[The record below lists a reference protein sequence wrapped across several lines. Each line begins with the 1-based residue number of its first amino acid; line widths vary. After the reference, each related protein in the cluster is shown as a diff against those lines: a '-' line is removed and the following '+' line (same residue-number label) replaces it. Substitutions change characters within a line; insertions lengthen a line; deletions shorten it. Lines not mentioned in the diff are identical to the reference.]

1 MALLQLVLI
10 GVTFMQWDSLGFSDN
25 PFDTDPIRQGTLDL
39 YVGREESVSIC
50 KNVLAERNVLLVIE
64 GARGIGTTS
73 FGNYLR
79 FNSQAQKKYFTPSNE
94 IRVGAGWKIET
105 LLAVIVANIVRELD
119 IFQPENVSKSKQFQ
133 DAKALTMRI
142 AETYRSFGVDALSF
156 GVNYGKNAGITSQP
170 SIIPAATLGH
180 HLEDLATLVKS
191 LGYEFGILLQL
202 NNLDLG
208 AIHEAKHLK
217 YLFNELR
224 DYIQTDLVSWML
236 VGDVGLRRF
245 IAQQVDRLDDIVS
258 YEVKI
263 SALSEDEF
271 LKLIDQRAIF
281 YKKHKN
287 AEMPVDEKAFLY
299 LFQITKGR
307 LRYIFGLLKRLLNEL
322 SVGDLTDR
330 LTLDIVKP
338 MVVRLAQERIA
349 QYDVTPK
356 ELGLLQRIV
365 KKGTGNASKLSAELG
380 QSRQAVSK
388 ALIRLLEMKLLTVQQ
403 SGRDRI
409 YYPSLDAEIAYFSE

>member
-1 MALLQLVLI
+1 
-10 GVTFMQWDSLGFSDN
+10 MQWDALGFSDN
-25 PFDTDPIRQGTLDL
+25 PFNTDPIRQSTLDL
-39 YVGREESVSIC
+39 YVGRDKSVAIC
-50 KNVLAERNVLLVIE
+50 KNVLAEKNVLLVVE

-94 IRVGAGWKIET
+94 IRVGAGWNIET
-105 LLAVIVANIVRELD
+105 LLAVVVGNIVRELD
-119 IFQPENVSKSKQFQ
+119 IFQSELVANNKKFQ

-142 AETYRSFGVDALSF
+142 AETYRSFGIDALGF
-156 GVNYGKNAGITSQP
+156 GLSYGKNAGIASQP
-170 SIIPAATLGH
+170 SIVPAAILGH
-180 HLEDLATLVKS
+180 HLEDLANLVQS

-202 NNLDLG
+202 NNLDVG

-263 SALSEDEF
+263 DALSEQEF
-271 LKLIDQRAIF
+271 LNLVNQRVSF
-281 YKKHKN
+281 YKTHKK
-287 AEMPVDEKAFLY
+287 AEMPIDQAVFLH
-299 LFQITKGR
+299 LFKITKGR
-307 LRYIFGLLKRLLNEL
+307 LRYVFGLLKRLLNEL

-330 LTLDIVKP
+330 LTLDITKP
-338 MVVRLAQERIA
+338 MVTRLAQERIA

-356 ELGLLQRIV
+356 ELSLLQMIV
-365 KKGTGNASKLSAELG
+365 KTGHGNASKLSAGLG
-380 QSRQAVSK
+380 QSRQAVSR
-388 ALIRLLEMKLLTVQQ
+388 ALVNLLEIKLLTVQQ
-403 SGRDRI
+403 SGRDRT
-409 YYPSLDAEIAYFSE
+409 YYPVLEAEIAYSSEE

>member
-1 MALLQLVLI
+1 M
-10 GVTFMQWDSLGFSDN
+10 MQWNALGFSDN
-25 PFDTDPIRQGTLDL
+25 PFNTDPIRQATLDL
-39 YVGREESVSIC
+39 YVGRDKSVATC
-50 KNVLAERNVLLVIE
+50 KNVLAEKNVLLIVE

-94 IRVGAGWKIET
+94 IRVGAGWNIET
-105 LLAVIVANIVRELD
+105 LLAVVVGNIVRELD
-119 IFQPENVSKSKQFQ
+119 IFQSELVANNKKFQ

-142 AETYRSFGVDALSF
+142 AETYRSFGIDALGF
-156 GVNYGKNAGITSQP
+156 GLSYGKNAGIASQP
-170 SIIPAATLGH
+170 SIVPAAILGH
-180 HLEDLATLVKS
+180 HLEDLANLVQS

-202 NNLDLG
+202 NNLDVG

-224 DYIQTDLVSWML
+224 DYIQTDIVSWML

-263 SALSEDEF
+263 DALSEQEF
-271 LKLIDQRAIF
+271 LNLVNQRVSF
-281 YKKHKN
+281 YKTHKN
-287 AEMPVDEKAFLY
+287 AEMPVDQEVFLH
-299 LFQITKGR
+299 LFKITKGR
-307 LRYIFGLLKRLLNEL
+307 LRYVFGLLKRLLNEL

-330 LTLDIVKP
+330 LTLDIAKP
-338 MVVRLAQERIA
+338 MVTKLAQERIA

-356 ELGLLQRIV
+356 ELSLLQMIV
-365 KKGTGNASKLSAELG
+365 KTGHGNASKLSVELG
-380 QSRQAVSK
+380 QSRQAVSR
-388 ALIRLLEMKLLTVQQ
+388 ALVNLLEIKLLTVQQ
-403 SGRDRI
+403 SGRDRT
-409 YYPSLDAEIAYFSE
+409 YYPVLEAEIAYSSEE

>member
-1 MALLQLVLI
+1 
-10 GVTFMQWDSLGFSDN
+10 MQWDALGFSDN
-25 PFDTDPIRQGTLDL
+25 PFNTDPIRQATLDL
-39 YVGREESVSIC
+39 YVGRDKSVAIC
-50 KNVLAERNVLLVIE
+50 KNVLAEKNVLLIVE

-94 IRVGAGWKIET
+94 IRVGAGWNIET
-105 LLAVIVANIVRELD
+105 LLAVVVGNIVRELD
-119 IFQPENVSKSKQFQ
+119 IFQSELVANNKKFQ

-142 AETYRSFGVDALSF
+142 AETYRSFGIDALGF
-156 GVNYGKNAGITSQP
+156 GLSYGKNAGIASQP
-170 SIIPAATLGH
+170 SIVPAAILGH
-180 HLEDLATLVKS
+180 HLEDLAKLVQS

-202 NNLDLG
+202 NNLDVG

-263 SALSEDEF
+263 DALSEQEF
-271 LKLIDQRAIF
+271 LNLINQRVSF
-281 YKKHKN
+281 YKTHKN
-287 AEMPVDEKAFLY
+287 AEMPIDQTVFLH
-299 LFQITKGR
+299 LFKITKGR
-307 LRYIFGLLKRLLNEL
+307 LRYVFGLLKRLLNEL

-330 LTLDIVKP
+330 LTLDIAKP
-338 MVVRLAQERIA
+338 MVTRLAQERIA

-356 ELGLLQRIV
+356 ELTLLQMIV
-365 KKGTGNASKLSAELG
+365 KTGHGNASKLSAELG
-380 QSRQAVSK
+380 QTRQAVSR
-388 ALIRLLEMKLLTVQQ
+388 ALVNLLEIKLLTVQQ
-403 SGRDRI
+403 SGRDRM
-409 YYPSLDAEIAYFSE
+409 YYPVLEAEIAYSSEE

>member
-1 MALLQLVLI
+1 
-10 GVTFMQWDSLGFSDN
+10 MQWNALGFSDN
-25 PFDTDPIRQGTLDL
+25 PFNTDPIRQATLDL
-39 YVGREESVSIC
+39 YVGRDKSVATC
-50 KNVLAERNVLLVIE
+50 KNVLAEKNVLLIVE

-94 IRVGAGWKIET
+94 IRVGAGWNIET
-105 LLAVIVANIVRELD
+105 LLAVVVGNIVRELD
-119 IFQPENVSKSKQFQ
+119 IFQSELVANNKKFQ

-142 AETYRSFGVDALSF
+142 AETYRSFGIDALGF
-156 GVNYGKNAGITSQP
+156 GLSYGKNAGIASQP
-170 SIIPAATLGH
+170 SIVPAAILGH
-180 HLEDLATLVKS
+180 HLEDLANLVQS

-202 NNLDLG
+202 NNLDVG

-224 DYIQTDLVSWML
+224 DYIQTDIVSWML

-263 SALSEDEF
+263 DALSEQEF
-271 LKLIDQRAIF
+271 LNLVNQRVSF
-281 YKKHKN
+281 YKTHKN
-287 AEMPVDEKAFLY
+287 AEMPVDQEVFLH
-299 LFQITKGR
+299 LFKITKGR
-307 LRYIFGLLKRLLNEL
+307 LRYVFGLLKRLLNEL

-330 LTLDIVKP
+330 LTLDIAKP
-338 MVVRLAQERIA
+338 MVTKLAQERIA

-356 ELGLLQRIV
+356 ELSLLQMIV
-365 KKGTGNASKLSAELG
+365 KTGHGNASKLSVELG
-380 QSRQAVSK
+380 QSRQAVSR
-388 ALIRLLEMKLLTVQQ
+388 ALVNLLEIKLLTVQQ
-403 SGRDRI
+403 SGRDRT
-409 YYPSLDAEIAYFSE
+409 YYPVLEAEIAYSSEE

>member
-1 MALLQLVLI
+1 
-10 GVTFMQWDSLGFSDN
+10 MQWNALGFSDN
-25 PFDTDPIRQGTLDL
+25 PFNTDPIRQATLDL
-39 YVGREESVSIC
+39 YVGRDKSVATC
-50 KNVLAERNVLLVIE
+50 KNVLAEKNVLLIVE

-94 IRVGAGWKIET
+94 IRVGAGWNIET
-105 LLAVIVANIVRELD
+105 LLAVVVGNIVRELD
-119 IFQPENVSKSKQFQ
+119 IFQSELVANNKKFQ

-142 AETYRSFGVDALSF
+142 AETYRSFGIDALGF
-156 GVNYGKNAGITSQP
+156 GLSYGKNAGITSQP
-170 SIIPAATLGH
+170 SIVPAAILGH
-180 HLEDLATLVKS
+180 HLEDLANLVQS

-202 NNLDLG
+202 NNLDVG

-224 DYIQTDLVSWML
+224 DYIQTDIVSWML

-263 SALSEDEF
+263 DALSEQEF
-271 LKLIDQRAIF
+271 LNLVDQRVSF
-281 YKKHKN
+281 YKTHKN
-287 AEMPVDEKAFLY
+287 AEMPVDQTVFLH
-299 LFQITKGR
+299 LFKITKGR
-307 LRYIFGLLKRLLNEL
+307 LRYVFGLLKRLLNEL

-330 LTLDIVKP
+330 LTLDIAKP
-338 MVVRLAQERIA
+338 MVTKLAQERIA

-356 ELGLLQRIV
+356 ELSLLQMIV
-365 KKGTGNASKLSAELG
+365 KTGHGNASKLSVELG
-380 QSRQAVSK
+380 QSRQAVSR
-388 ALIRLLEMKLLTVQQ
+388 ALVNLLEIKLLTVQQ
-403 SGRDRI
+403 SGRDRT
-409 YYPSLDAEIAYFSE
+409 YYPVLEAEIAYSSEE

>member
-1 MALLQLVLI
+1 
-10 GVTFMQWDSLGFSDN
+10 MQWDALGFSDN
-25 PFDTDPIRQGTLDL
+25 PFNTDPIRQSTLDL
-39 YVGREESVSIC
+39 YVGRNKSVAIC
-50 KNVLAERNVLLVIE
+50 KNVLAEKNVLLVIE

-94 IRVGAGWKIET
+94 IRVGAGWNIET
-105 LLAVIVANIVRELD
+105 LLAVVIGNIVRELD
-119 IFQPENVSKSKQFQ
+119 IFQPDHVANNKQFK

-142 AETYRSFGVDALSF
+142 AETYRSFGIDALGF
-156 GVNYGKNAGITSQP
+156 GLSYGKNAGIVSQP
-170 SIIPAATLGH
+170 SIVPAATLGH
-180 HLEDLATLVKS
+180 HLEDLAKLVQS
-191 LGYEFGILLQL
+191 LGYKFGILLQL
-202 NNLDLG
+202 NNLDVG

-258 YEVKI
+258 YEI
-263 SALSEDEF
+263 NINALSEQEF
-271 LKLIDQRAIF
+271 LNLIDQRVSF
-281 YKKHKN
+281 YKAHKN
-287 AEMPVDEKAFLY
+287 AEMLIDDAVFLH
-299 LFQITKGR
+299 LFKITKGR
-307 LRYIFGLLKRLLNEL
+307 LRYVFGLLKRLLNEL

-330 LTLDIVKP
+330 LTIDIAKP
-338 MVVRLAQERIA
+338 MVTRLAQERIA

-356 ELGLLQRIV
+356 ELTLLQMIV
-365 KKGTGNASKLSAELG
+365 KTGHGNASKLSAELG
-380 QSRQAVSK
+380 QSRQAISR
-388 ALIRLLEMKLLTVQQ
+388 ALVNLLETKLLTVQQ

-409 YYPSLDAEIAYFSE
+409 YYPVLEAEIAYSIEE

>member
-1 MALLQLVLI
+1 
-10 GVTFMQWDSLGFSDN
+10 MQWDALGFSDN
-25 PFDTDPIRQGTLDL
+25 PFNTDPIRQSTLDL
-39 YVGREESVSIC
+39 YVGRDKSVAIC
-50 KNVLAERNVLLVIE
+50 KNVLAEKNVLLVIE

-94 IRVGAGWKIET
+94 IRVGAGWNIET
-105 LLAVIVANIVRELD
+105 LLAVVVGNIVRELD
-119 IFQPENVSKSKQFQ
+119 IFQSDHVANNKQFK

-142 AETYRSFGVDALSF
+142 AETYRSFGIDALGF
-156 GVNYGKNAGITSQP
+156 GLSYGKNAGIASQP
-170 SIIPAATLGH
+170 SIVPAAVLGH
-180 HLEDLATLVKS
+180 HLEDLAKLVQS

-202 NNLDLG
+202 NNLDVG

-263 SALSEDEF
+263 DALSEQEF
-271 LKLIDQRAIF
+271 LNLIDQRVSF
-281 YKKHKN
+281 YKTHKN
-287 AEMPVDEKAFLY
+287 ADMPIDKAVFLH
-299 LFQITKGR
+299 LFKITKGR
-307 LRYIFGLLKRLLNEL
+307 LRYVFGLLKRLLNEL

-330 LTLDIVKP
+330 LTLDIAKP
-338 MVVRLAQERIA
+338 MVTKLAQERIA

-356 ELGLLQRIV
+356 ELSLLQMIV
-365 KKGTGNASKLSAELG
+365 KMGHGNASKLSAELN
-380 QSRQAVSK
+380 QSRQAVSR
-388 ALIRLLEMKLLTVQQ
+388 ALVNLLELKLLTVQQ
-403 SGRDRI
+403 SGRDRT
-409 YYPSLDAEIAYFSE
+409 YYPVLEAEIAYSTDEGL